1 MLWGPS
7 RHLGSLTA
15 ANWVSFD
22 FNVSYS
28 SCWGYSLINTFKLK
42 KKSSCHLAYR
52 MVHRSGRISFQQ
64 ANRRNSEPIRAL
76 HSGTIFG
83 NFVGCRCYITHPHKY
98 TYAINIFHLHSAQLH
113 SGQRGFPK
121 EKTDDLIQR
130 LRVHSYSHILTC
142 THKLSFAFT
151 YARITRR

>member
-1 MLWGPS
+1 
-7 RHLGSLTA
+7 
-15 ANWVSFD
+15 
-22 FNVSYS
+22 
-28 SCWGYSLINTFKLK
+28 
-42 KKSSCHLAYR
+42 

-98 TYAINIFHLHSAQLH
+98 TDAINIFHLHSAQLH

-151 YARITRR
+151 YARITRRWFVSRTLKDWAHLTSRNSVVSAFNCGCVFVCVCVRTS